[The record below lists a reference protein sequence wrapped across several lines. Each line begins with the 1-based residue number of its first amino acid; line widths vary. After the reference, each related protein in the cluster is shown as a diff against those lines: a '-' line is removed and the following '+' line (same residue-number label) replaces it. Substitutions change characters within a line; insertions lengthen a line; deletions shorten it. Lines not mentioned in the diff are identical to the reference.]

1 VVIFGIWSVCAH
13 FLLPAADMPEK
24 LAAMSPTGRGTWI
37 VSRVAAAILTV
48 PIAEELA
55 YRGFLMR
62 RLGNPD
68 FESVPFRSVG
78 WPALTV
84 AAIAFGLAHGALWL
98 PGIAAG
104 MAFGLILV
112 RRGSLGEAVAAHVTT
127 NTFVAASVLGAG
139 QWQLW

>member
-1 VVIFGIWSVCAH
+1 
-13 FLLPAADMPEK
+13 MPEK
-24 LAAMSPTGRGTWI
+24 LASMSPAWRGIWI
-37 VSRVAAAILTV
+37 TSRVAAAALTV
-48 PIAEELA
+48 PVAEELA

-62 RLGNPD
+62 RLSNAD

-78 WPALTV
+78 WFSLTV
-84 AAIAFGLAHGALWL
+84 TAVVFGLAHGALWF

-127 NTFVAASVLGAG
+127 NALIAACVLGAG